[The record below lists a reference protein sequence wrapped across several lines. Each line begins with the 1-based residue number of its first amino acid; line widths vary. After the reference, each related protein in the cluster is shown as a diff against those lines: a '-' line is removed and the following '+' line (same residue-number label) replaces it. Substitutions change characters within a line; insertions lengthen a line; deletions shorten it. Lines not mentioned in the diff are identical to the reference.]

1 MWRPL
6 GVSNPCCRD
15 ENPEKGPQE
24 KDQQGNHYQLS
35 HNSSPELEFFP
46 NWLLSMGL
54 ATVIIKAGQ
63 IPPHLFYLVP
73 SRTITYYIGRT
84 DRYF

>member
-15 ENPEKGPQE
+15 EYPEKGPQE

-54 ATVIIKAGQ
+54 ATVIIRGGGKA
-63 IPPHLFYLVP
+63 PPSQYITAP
-73 SRTITYYIGRT
+73 SMRFRGV
-84 DRYF
+84 

>member
-1 MWRPL
+1 MILLKKKWRPL

-54 ATVIIKAGQ
+54 ATVIIGEDG
-63 IPPHLFYLVP
+63 
-73 SRTITYYIGRT
+73 TIKPTGRVIEVARP
-84 DRYF
+84 D

>member
-6 GVSNPCCRD
+6 GVSKPCCRD

-54 ATVIIKAGQ
+54 ATVIIRGVESREG
-63 IPPHLFYLVP
+63 LLLLVV
-73 SRTITYYIGRT
+73 SS
-84 DRYF
+84 